1 MLIAMMEGSFASS
14 PMILS
19 AGGQDE
25 QPWEVKSS
33 TTARGSAWAGR
44 MTATI
49 AQIPR
54 APDQREIN
62 LQAIVV
68 VITPPSVPLRAR
80 TAPKCRE
87 AAQVLGRLQIARH
100 SLRGE
105 QIGRHSLRSE
115 AGGRRIATPPVC
127 AAHNA
132 GCRRSCS
139 NQARPGYR
147 YGTIAA

>member
-1 MLIAMMEGSFASS
+1 MLIAMMDGSLASS

-25 QPWEVKSS
+25 QPCEVKSS

-44 MTATI
+44 MTAMI

-54 APDQREIN
+54 APDHREIR

-68 VITPPSVPLRAR
+68 VITLPSVLLRAP
-80 TAPKCRE
+80 TAPKCKE
-87 AAQVLGRLQIARH
+87 ATQHLGRLQIRRH

-105 QIGRHSLRSE
+105 QIGPHS
-115 AGGRRIATPPVC
+115 
-127 AAHNA
+127 
-132 GCRRSCS
+132 
-139 NQARPGYR
+139 
-147 YGTIAA
+147 